1 MKIAANNPCKNLL
14 SMYKLVLISV
24 LAKKLQHCARIDSPL
39 KPIKKL
45 DKEAL

>member
-1 MKIAANNPCKNLL
+1 
-14 SMYKLVLISV
+14 MYKLVLISV

-45 DKEAL
+45 DKEAFIDKDAEAT